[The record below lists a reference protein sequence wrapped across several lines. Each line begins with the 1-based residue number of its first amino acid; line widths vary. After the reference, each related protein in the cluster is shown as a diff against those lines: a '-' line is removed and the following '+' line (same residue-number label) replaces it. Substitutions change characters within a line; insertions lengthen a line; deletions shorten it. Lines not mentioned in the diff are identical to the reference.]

1 MPTYTKP
8 EWVHVEPGRG
18 TAGITVAL
26 GVLALIAFAVTEVV
40 TSEAFTIAADVAIA
54 LGGVAALAG
63 ASLAARELRRTRGM
77 MWRPSAKQPAEIP
90 ALADA
95 SARALPATTRLAIE
109 AARHAIPGDLHAPG
123 TRAWREDGHDA
134 A

>member
-77 MWRPSAKQPAEIP
+77 MWRPPVKPPADVP

-95 SARALPATTRLAIE
+95 TTALQAPRRLAIE
-109 AARHAIPGDLHAPG
+109 APRPVIPGALAA
-123 TRAWREDGHDA
+123 RALREGSHDA